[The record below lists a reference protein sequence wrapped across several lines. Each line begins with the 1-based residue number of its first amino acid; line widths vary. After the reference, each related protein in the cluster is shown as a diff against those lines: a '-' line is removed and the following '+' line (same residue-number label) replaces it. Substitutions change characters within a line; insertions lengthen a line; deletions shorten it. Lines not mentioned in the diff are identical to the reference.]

1 MNDYDP
7 KSLSENAGGISKAP
21 EVPVARQ
28 FLSFPYLFMRRR
40 PLIVI
45 FGLVLASISLWAT
58 LARWGVMFGEDE
70 KPLSGHWKQADRAFA
85 EHEYELARSYLT
97 YCVEA
102 SPFHAE
108 SHYVMARACRLT
120 GDPDIWLYHL
130 RVAEFLGWP
139 AEAINLERRLGEAQ
153 SKNIWMV
160 EDGLKD
166 DVLEAPD
173 DKKQLI
179 VEALIN
185 GYLENDRPKDAYR
198 LAYAWTMDSPDDW
211 LPWLYLGRARQLAI
225 SWPEAIDD
233 YEKVLKL
240 KPNQAT
246 AQYWLAQTLFS
257 DTQFERAIQ
266 HFQHYLHS
274 NPDSVTALVGLAECQ
289 FSLGQVDAARATLS
303 EALTKDENNAGVLF
317 ARARVEQAESP
328 ERALPWLRKA
338 AAAAPN
344 EPTILHNLVLVL
356 RIMRQEKEA
365 DEYDRRLKQQQTNTN
380 RLRELE
386 MEVIKDANNVDLRYQ
401 IATLNLE
408 AGNEDEAAHWFQTVL
423 WIDPDHGPTLRALA
437 NYWQKSGNS
446 RRARYYAGRAEGR
459 LPRMPMP

>member
-1 MNDYDP
+1 MNDHDP
-7 KSLSENAGGISKAP
+7 KSLSENAVTKAP
-21 EVPVARQ
+21 ETPVARQ
-28 FLSFPYLFMRRR
+28 FLSFPYPFMRRR
-40 PLIVI
+40 LLIVI
-45 FGLVLASISLWAT
+45 LGLILGSISVWVT

-70 KPLSGHWKQADRAFA
+70 KSLSGHWKEAHRAFA

-108 SHYVMARACRLT
+108 SHYFMARACRLT
-120 GDPDIWLYHL
+120 GDPDIWLHQL
-130 RVAEFLGWP
+130 HVAEFLGWP
-139 AEAINLERRLGEAQ
+139 ADAINLERRLGEAQ

-198 LAYAWTMDSPDDW
+198 LAYAWTMDSPGDW

-225 SWPEAIDD
+225 SWPEAIVD

-240 KPNQAT
+240 KPNQAM

-257 DTQFERAIQ
+257 DTQFERASE

-274 NPDSVTALVGLAECQ
+274 NPDNVAAMAGLAECQ

-303 EALTKDENNAGVLF
+303 EALTKDENNARTLF

-338 AAAAPN
+338 SDAAPN

-356 RIMRQEKEA
+356 RITHQEKEA

-386 MEVIKDANNVDLRYQ
+386 MEIIKDANNVDLRYQ

-423 WIDPDHGPTLRALA
+423 WIDPDHGPILRALA
-437 NYWQKSGNS
+437 NYWRKCGNS
-446 RRARYYAGRAEGR
+446 RRAAYYARRAEGR
-459 LPRMPMP
+459 LPRVPMP

>member
-7 KSLSENAGGISKAP
+7 KSLTENAGSVTKAP

-28 FLSFPYLFMRRR
+28 FLSFPYPFMRRR
-40 PLIVI
+40 LLIVI
-45 FGLVLASISLWAT
+45 FCLVLGSISLWAT
-58 LARWGVMFGEDE
+58 RAWWGVMFGEDE
-70 KPLSGHWKQADRAFA
+70 KSLSGHWEQAHRAFA

-108 SHYVMARACRLT
+108 SHYLMARACRLT

-173 DKKQLI
+173 DQKQLI

-240 KPNQAT
+240 KPNHAT

-257 DTQFERAIQ
+257 DTQFDRAIQ

-274 NPDSVTALVGLAECQ
+274 NPDSVTAMVGLAECQ

-303 EALTKDENNAGVLF
+303 EALTKDENNARTLF

-338 AAAAPN
+338 SAAAPN

-365 DEYDRRLKQQQTNTN
+365 DEYDRRLRHQQTITN

-386 MEVIKDANNVDLRYQ
+386 MEIIKDANNVELRYQ

-437 NYWQKSGNS
+437 NYWRKSGNS
-446 RRARYYAGRAEGR
+446 RRAAYYERRAEGR
-459 LPRMPMP
+459 FPRMPMP